1 MNTFDRG
8 NRNGNS
14 EFIGEGLYRHPLQS
28 VKNASLK
35 PPLPGYSPGFKVFNN
50 EKVINIAPKQLISN
64 EPVQIRIKT
73 VKK

>member
-1 MNTFDRG
+1 MNTFDHG
-8 NRNGNS
+8 NKNGKT

-35 PPLPGYSPGFKVFNN
+35 PPLLGYSPSIKVFNN
-50 EKVINIAPKQLISN
+50 EKVINIEPKQLKSN